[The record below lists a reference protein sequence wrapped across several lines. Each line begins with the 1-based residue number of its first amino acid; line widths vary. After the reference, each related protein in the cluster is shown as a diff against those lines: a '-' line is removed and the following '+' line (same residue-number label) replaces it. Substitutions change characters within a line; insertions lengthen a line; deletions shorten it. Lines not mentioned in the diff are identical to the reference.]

1 MEFFDPLAQ
10 LMAKPATVSQ
20 TEDHLAALV
29 ACDSPQCP
37 DSFEQ
42 DGCDGKALFRRKSIE
57 RLDIGPGV
65 ARERLRRIVRRFLF
79 LLLVQVDEDF
89 RPLSQLQGLK
99 AARAARLAVHLLLN
113 NEIPTT
119 GGADCD
125 CHVAALLSVR
135 AGVPRSSRYGRS
147 ISRPMLKRAAPM
159 TWAVA
164 PCLGRDSR
172 SISFLL
178 RGRAMGSAQDL

>member
-1 MEFFDPLAQ
+1 MEFFDPLTQ

-29 ACDSPQCP
+29 ACDNPQSP

-42 DGCDGKALFRRKSIE
+42 DGRRDKALFGRHSIE
-57 RLDIGPGV
+57 RLDIGPAE
-65 ARERLRRIVRRFLF
+65 ARERLCRIVRRFLL

-89 RPLSQLQGLK
+89 RRLRRLQGLK

-113 NEIPTT
+113 NKIPTT

-147 ISRPMLKRAAPM
+147 ISRPMLK
-159 TWAVA
+159 
-164 PCLGRDSR
+164 
-172 SISFLL
+172 
-178 RGRAMGSAQDL
+178 